1 MTSIVRGICSL
12 EEPSPHIQAF
22 LTTLLSDGNFFR
34 DGYLYPLEKERL
46 QFDRYGTFLRWTF
59 IFAALVM
66 YYSVIYSLGA
76 TRDVVML
83 TDEKALVEKLTRTR
97 GGDGGDDLMRN
108 ILQLDGKSYDITRA
122 KMIIKNYLLTR

>member
-1 MTSIVRGICSL
+1 M
-12 EEPSPHIQAF
+12 F
-22 LTTLLSDGNFFR
+22 
-34 DGYLYPLEKERL
+34 
-46 QFDRYGTFLRWTF
+46 
-59 IFAALVM
+59 
-66 YYSVIYSLGA
+66 YSVVYSLGA